1 MISCLIYGVCVCVC
15 VCVFYYQKCV
25 DASLCSVIK
34 WETFHET
41 NDVFLSLVY
50 SLLALNALTVVDR
63 NVSKRKGYRL
73 IKMGRWAGAFDR
85 MC

>member
-1 MISCLIYGVCVCVC
+1 MISCLIYGVFVCVC
-15 VCVFYYQKCV
+15 GGGGGGGFHYQKGV

-50 SLLALNALTVVDR
+50 SLLALNALTVVDKD
-63 NVSKRKGYRL
+63 VSKRKGL
-73 IKMGRWAGAFDR
+73 
-85 MC
+85 

>member
-1 MISCLIYGVCVCVC
+1 MCVCVC
-15 VCVFYYQKCV
+15 VCVYVCVCVFHYQKGV

-50 SLLALNALTVVDR
+50 SLLALNALTVVDK
-63 NVSKRKGYRL
+63 NVSKRKGL
-73 IKMGRWAGAFDR
+73 
-85 MC
+85 